1 MGKFRGAQMKL
12 SSISSSSKGNC
23 ILVENNNSSIL
34 VDVGISRKK
43 AEEGLEFFG
52 KKPENID
59 GIVITHEHS
68 DHIKGLGV
76 FLRKYQVPVYATE
89 DTINCILNNKTVG
102 KVDSDLFNV
111 IKPDRDFS
119 IKDIEL
125 LPLHISHDAADP
137 VCYRFFEKEKSC
149 AVVTDLGEYD
159 DKLVSSLQNLDA
171 VLIESNHDVNMLQT
185 GPYPYSLKQRIW
197 GNKGH
202 LSNEACGRLL
212 NRLLSDRLKHI
223 LLGHLSEENNYP
235 ELAYQAVR
243 NEINFSPDKYQ
254 ADNLDIRV
262 ASRVKPSC
270 LVEF

>member
-1 MGKFRGAQMKL
+1 MKL

-89 DTINCILNNKTVG
+89 GTINCILNNKTVG

-159 DKLVSSLQNLDA
+159 DKLVSKS
-171 VLIESNHDVNMLQT
+171 
-185 GPYPYSLKQRIW
+185 
-197 GNKGH
+197 
-202 LSNEACGRLL
+202 
-212 NRLLSDRLKHI
+212 
-223 LLGHLSEENNYP
+223 
-235 ELAYQAVR
+235 
-243 NEINFSPDKYQ
+243 
-254 ADNLDIRV
+254 
-262 ASRVKPSC
+262 
-270 LVEF
+270 

>member
-1 MGKFRGAQMKL
+1 MIFCSLYSG
-12 SSISSSSKGNC
+12 SSGNSIFIGDKESK
-23 ILVENNNSSIL
+23 ILI
-34 VDVGISRKK
+34 DAGMP
-43 AEEGLEFFG
+43 G
-52 KKPENID
+52 KKIDEAMKSIGQDPSKLD
-59 GIVITHEHS
+59 GIFITHEHS

-89 DTINCILNNKTVG
+89 GTINCILNNKTVG

-171 VLIESNHDVNMLQT
+171 ALIESNHDVNMLQT

>member
-1 MGKFRGAQMKL
+1 MKL

-68 DHIKGLGV
+68 DHIRGLGV

-89 DTINCILNNKTVG
+89 GTINCILNNKTVG

-119 IKDIEL
+119 IKRKIL
-125 LPLHISHDAADP
+125 CS
-137 VCYRFFEKEKSC
+137 CYRF
-149 AVVTDLGEYD
+149 
-159 DKLVSSLQNLDA
+159 
-171 VLIESNHDVNMLQT
+171 
-185 GPYPYSLKQRIW
+185 R
-197 GNKGH
+197 
-202 LSNEACGRLL
+202 R
-212 NRLLSDRLKHI
+212 
-223 LLGHLSEENNYP
+223 
-235 ELAYQAVR
+235 VR
-243 NEINFSPDKYQ
+243 
-254 ADNLDIRV
+254 
-262 ASRVKPSC
+262 
-270 LVEF
+270 

>member
-1 MGKFRGAQMKL
+1 MRR
-12 SSISSSSKGNC
+12 I
-23 ILVENNNSSIL
+23 
-34 VDVGISRKK
+34 
-43 AEEGLEFFG
+43 
-52 KKPENID
+52 
-59 GIVITHEHS
+59 
-68 DHIKGLGV
+68 
-76 FLRKYQVPVYATE
+76 PVY
-89 DTINCILNNKTVG
+89 
-102 KVDSDLFNV
+102 
-111 IKPDRDFS
+111 
-119 IKDIEL
+119 
-125 LPLHISHDAADP
+125 
-137 VCYRFFEKEKSC
+137 YRFFEKEKSC

-185 GPYPYSLKQRIW
+185 GSYPYSLKQRIW

>member
-1 MGKFRGAQMKL
+1 ML
-12 SSISSSSKGNC
+12 
-23 ILVENNNSSIL
+23 
-34 VDVGISRKK
+34 
-43 AEEGLEFFG
+43 
-52 KKPENID
+52 
-59 GIVITHEHS
+59 
-68 DHIKGLGV
+68 
-76 FLRKYQVPVYATE
+76 
-89 DTINCILNNKTVG
+89 
-102 KVDSDLFNV
+102 
-111 IKPDRDFS
+111 
-119 IKDIEL
+119 
-125 LPLHISHDAADP
+125 
-137 VCYRFFEKEKSC
+137 
-149 AVVTDLGEYD
+149 
-159 DKLVSSLQNLDA
+159 
-171 VLIESNHDVNMLQT
+171 NMLQT